1 MAMRHGVS
9 ESVLLRRL
17 IDDALVTAGEAA
29 RGDAKPQL
37 HQPPEKLSVRL
48 RPEDFRLL
56 RERAEVR
63 KIRLSTY
70 VALFV
75 RAHLRNLSP
84 LPTAELA
91 ALKRS
96 IAEVGAIGRNLNQIA
111 RAMNTGGQG
120 DVVEIAYLQ
129 GLMKVLA
136 GLRDHTKSLVTANA
150 LSWEAGNEHEE
161 SIPRTGCAQSAAVGS
176 AATPRLG
183 GGQHSESLAAPA
195 EDSTNHRCRYERS
208 RGTVSHA
215 LPTSRWPPPCGCTP
229 ACGG

>member
-1 MAMRHGVS
+1 MNADSLIAARVPSTTKERFSLVAKRHGVS

-17 IDDALVTAGEAA
+17 IDDALVTAGEAVA
-29 RGDAKPQL
+29 VDAEPQSE
-37 HQPPEKLSVRL
+37 QPPQKLSVRL

-63 KIRLSTY
+63 KIRCSTY

-84 LPTAELA
+84 LPTEELA

-96 IAEVGAIGRNLNQIA
+96 IAELGAIGRNLNQIA

-120 DVVEIAYLQ
+120 DVVEVAYLQ

-136 GLRDHTKSLVTANA
+136 GLRDHTKALVTASA
-150 LSWEAGNEHEE
+150 RSWEAGNE
-161 SIPRTGCAQSAAVGS
+161 QK
-176 AATPRLG
+176 
-183 GGQHSESLAAPA
+183 
-195 EDSTNHRCRYERS
+195 
-208 RGTVSHA
+208 SH
-215 LPTSRWPPPCGCTP
+215 
-229 ACGG
+229 